1 MLKHLHRT
9 CIGSVA
15 HVYDTVLMATSY
27 CLVRC
32 CRREKVKEMVHFCVG
47 IKGPVALAIVMLA
60 SSDPPGELEESVLVV
75 GVSDAPSHPKDT
87 LISG

>member
-1 MLKHLHRT
+1 M
-9 CIGSVA
+9 
-15 HVYDTVLMATSY
+15 
-27 CLVRC
+27 
-32 CRREKVKEMVHFCVG
+32 KEMVHFCVG
-47 IKGPVALAIVMLA
+47 IKGLVALAIVMLA